1 MAVDLNRI
9 ATAAFESF
17 LEKDGEQQPR
27 QNESR
32 NHHLGG
38 VGAVAVGVGLA
49 VAARA
54 AYHRARRVDLAQMAG
69 AVEDKLGGGVGR
81 NGKT

>member
-1 MAVDLNRI
+1 MAVDLSRI
-9 ATAAFESF
+9 ATAALESF
-17 LEKDGEQQPR
+17 LQEDGEHSR
-27 QNESR
+27 RDESR

-54 AYHRARRVDLAQMAG
+54 AYDRARRIDLEQVAE
-69 AVEDKLGGGVGR
+69 AVEDKLGG
-81 NGKT
+81 

>member
-9 ATAAFESF
+9 ATAALESF
-17 LEKDGEQQPR
+17 LGEDEQPAR
-27 QNESR
+27 QKESR

-54 AYHRARRVDLAQMAG
+54 AYNRARRVDLAQVAE
-69 AVEDKLGGGVGR
+69 AVEDKLKR
-81 NGKT
+81 

>member
-1 MAVDLNRI
+1 MAADFNRI

-17 LEKDGEQQPR
+17 LEDGEQRR

-54 AYHRARRVDLAQMAG
+54 AYNRARRVDLAQMAG

-81 NGKT
+81 NGKA

>member
-1 MAVDLNRI
+1 MTVDLNRI
-9 ATAAFESF
+9 ATAALESF
-17 LEKDGEQQPR
+17 LGEDEQPAKR
-27 QNESR
+27 EESR

-54 AYHRARRVDLAQMAG
+54 AYNRARSIDLEQVAG
-69 AVEDKLGGGVGR
+69 AVEDKLKG
-81 NGKT
+81 

>member
-9 ATAAFESF
+9 ATAAVESF
-17 LEKDGEQQPR
+17 LQADEQPAR
-27 QNESR
+27 REESR

-38 VGAVAVGVGLA
+38 VGAVVVGVGLA

-54 AYHRARRVDLAQMAG
+54 AYKRARGIDLERLAG
-69 AVEDKLGGGVGR
+69 AVEDKLGG
-81 NGKT
+81 

>member
-9 ATAAFESF
+9 ARAALESF
-17 LEKDGEQQPR
+17 LEEDGEQSAR

-32 NHHLGG
+32 HRRFGG

-54 AYHRARRVDLAQMAG
+54 AYNRARRIDLEQVAG
-69 AVEDKLGGGVGR
+69 AVEDKLGG
-81 NGKT
+81 

>member
-9 ATAAFESF
+9 ATAALESF
-17 LEKDGEQQPR
+17 LQEDGEQAAR

-54 AYHRARRVDLAQMAG
+54 AYNRARRIDLAQVAG
-69 AVEDKLGGGVGR
+69 AVEDKLGE
-81 NGKT
+81 

>member
-9 ATAAFESF
+9 ATAALESF
-17 LEKDGEQQPR
+17 LGEDGERQAQ

-54 AYHRARRVDLAQMAG
+54 IYNRARHLDLERVAG
-69 AVEDKLGGGVGR
+69 AVEDKLGG
-81 NGKT
+81 

>member
-9 ATAAFESF
+9 ATAALESF
-17 LEKDGEQQPR
+17 LQGDGEQQAP

-49 VAARA
+49 VAARV
-54 AYHRARRVDLAQMAG
+54 AYNRARRIDLEQVAG
-69 AVEDKLGGGVGR
+69 AVEDKLGG
-81 NGKT
+81 

>member
-9 ATAAFESF
+9 ATAALESF
-17 LEKDGEQQPR
+17 LGEEGEQQAG

-38 VGAVAVGVGLA
+38 VGAVVVGVGLT

-54 AYHRARRVDLAQMAG
+54 AYNRVRHLDLEQMAK
-69 AVEDKLGGGVGR
+69 AVEDKLGG
-81 NGKT
+81 

>member
-9 ATAAFESF
+9 ATAALESF
-17 LEKDGEQQPR
+17 LREDGEPQAR
-27 QNESR
+27 QSGSR
-32 NHHLGG
+32 NHRLGG

-54 AYHRARRVDLAQMAG
+54 AYNRARRIDLEQVAG
-69 AVEDKLGGGVGR
+69 AVEDKLGG
-81 NGKT
+81 

>member
-9 ATAAFESF
+9 ATAALESF
-17 LEKDGEQQPR
+17 LQEDEQPSR
-27 QNESR
+27 REESR
-32 NHHLGG
+32 NHHFGG
-38 VGAVAVGVGLA
+38 VGALAAGVGLA

-54 AYHRARRVDLAQMAG
+54 AYNRARRIDLEQIAG

-81 NGKT
+81 SGKT

>member
-9 ATAAFESF
+9 ATAALESF
-17 LEKDGEQQPR
+17 LQEDGEQPAR
-27 QNESR
+27 RDESR
-32 NHHLGG
+32 NHHFGG

-54 AYHRARRVDLAQMAG
+54 AYNRARRIDLEQVAG
-69 AVEDKLGGGVGR
+69 AVEDKLRG
-81 NGKT
+81 